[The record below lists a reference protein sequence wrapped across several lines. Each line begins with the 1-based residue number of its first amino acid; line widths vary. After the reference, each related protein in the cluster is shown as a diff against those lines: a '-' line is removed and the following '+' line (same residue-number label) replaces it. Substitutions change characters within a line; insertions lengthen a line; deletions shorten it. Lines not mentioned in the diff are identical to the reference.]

1 METLNKADRKATG
14 EADRKATR
22 KASGEAKC
30 KAKRETIREAS
41 REATDYKLDQTFL
54 YSSDLS
60 ISKTTRKAK
69 RETARKSA
77 REAAYYKQEHMFLYL
92 RVLSDLR
99 TWGKLQI
106 AEDIKKKSLVHYQS
120 FQLKVLKGLEAKMVE
135 LLGKDIVG
143 FLFSFLSP
151 FWKQKT
157 NQNLDI
163 DFGIPSRLTCLCHCE
178 QISIAETIF
187 CYSHFHSL
195 ACDGNCHCRFSRD
208 CGCLYALDSNALD
221 STPEFSSEEEYD
233 DYDSYGSKNE

>member
-1 METLNKADRKATG
+1 MQTS
-14 EADRKATR
+14 EAERKATR

-30 KAKRETIREAS
+30 KAKRETIREAA
-41 REATDYKLDQTFL
+41 REATDYKLEQTFL
-54 YSSDLS
+54 YLS
-60 ISKTTRKAK
+60 APNSKANRKAK
-69 RETARKSA
+69 RETARKDA

-99 TWGKLQI
+99 TWGNLQI

-120 FQLKVLKGLEAKMVE
+120 FQVKVLNGLEDKMVE
-135 LLGKDIVG
+135 FLGKDIAG

-178 QISIAETIF
+178 QISVAETIF
-187 CYSHFHSL
+187 RYSHFHSL
-195 ACDGNCHCRFSRD
+195 ACDGNCNCRFSQD
-208 CGCLYALDSNALD
+208 CGCLIAD
-221 STPEFSSEEEYD
+221 STPEFGNYDIPSSDEEYD
-233 DYDSYGSKNE
+233 DCDSCDSCDGKYD